1 VKTRDL
7 VKLGFPAGPCAEA
20 ARQILNRAHGAKR
33 RMATVLDDLRRIA
46 TSPATFVD
54 DPVYAG
60 LAQRLLDHAAAGHRF
75 TPRESDA
82 PYRIW
87 GDNLEATAVQ
97 QLQNACKLPV
107 AVSGALMPDAHVGYG
122 LPIGGVLATNNA
134 VIPYAVGVDIACRM
148 KLSVL
153 DLPVNALA
161 DDQARLTRAIE
172 RETRFGMGASFHS
185 RRQHDVMDADWQVT
199 SVTAGLKDRAW
210 AQLGTSGSGNHFV
223 EFGRLTVLDDT
234 MGLTRGEYLAL
245 LSHSGSRGTGAQIAQ
260 HYSRVARNLHPELPQ
275 DLSHLAWLDLSTD
288 AGQEYWAAMEL
299 MGQYAAANHALIHAY
314 VARALDVDVV
324 LDIENHH
331 NFAWRERHR
340 LPDGSE
346 ADVIVHRKGATPAGV
361 GVLGIIPGSM
371 GTPGYVVRGKGVAA
385 SLNSAAHGAGRRMSR
400 TKAKEMFTW
409 DIARRFLRQRG
420 VTLLSAGLDEVPMAY
435 KDIDEVMAAQRDLVQ
450 PLARFEPRL
459 VKMAPSGEAP
469 ED

>member
-1 VKTRDL
+1 MRTTGSK
-7 VKLGFPAGPCAEA
+7 
-20 ARQILNRAHGAKR
+20 N
-33 RMATVLDDLRRIA
+33 
-46 TSPATFVD
+46 TSPNRSDRGA
-54 DPVYAG
+54 
-60 LAQRLLDHAAAGHRF
+60 F

-87 GDNLEATAVQ
+87 GDDIEATAVQ
-97 QLQNACKLPV
+97 QLKNACKLPIS
-107 AVSGALMPDAHVGYG
+107 VSGALMPDAHVGYG
-122 LPIGGVLATNNA
+122 LPIGGVLATREA

-148 KLSVL
+148 KMTVL
-153 DLPVNALA
+153 DLPVRALV
-161 DDQARLTRAIE
+161 DEQARLTRALE
-172 RETRFGMGASFHS
+172 RETRFGMGASFQS

-199 SVTAGLKDRAW
+199 NVTSRMKDRAW

-223 EFGRLTVLDDT
+223 EFGQLTVSEEAA
-234 MGLTRGEYLAL
+234 GLPPGQYLAL

-260 HYSRVARNLHPELPQ
+260 HYSRLARELHPELPQ
-275 DLSHLAWLDLSTD
+275 ELSHLAWLELSTD

-299 MGQYAAANHALIHAY
+299 MGRYAAANHALIHACI
-314 VARALDVDVV
+314 ARALGVEVR

-331 NFAWRERHR
+331 NYAWRERHR

-346 ADVIVHRKGATPAGV
+346 AEVIVHRKGATPAGV

-371 GTPGYVVRGKGVAA
+371 GTPGYIVRGKGVAA

-400 TKAKEMFTW
+400 TKAKATFTW
-409 DIARRFLRQRG
+409 DIAQRFLRERG

-435 KDIDEVMAAQRDLVQ
+435 KDIDEVMAAQRDLVE

-459 VKMAPSGEAP
+459 VKMAPSGEPP